1 MRNFYILLLTISS
14 ITCFSQ
20 GWEPGP
26 ADPGF
31 GGGGGDPATE
41 PIATP
46 IDGLEAPLIVTALVG
61 AIILTRR
68 KQKYVSK

>member
-1 MRNFYILLLTISS
+1 MRNFFFLFLTISS
-14 ITCFSQ
+14 FACFSQ
-20 GWEPGP
+20 GWDPEP

-46 IDGLEAPLIVTALVG
+46 IDGIELPLLVTAIVG
-61 AIILTRR
+61 AIVVIRR
-68 KQKYVSK
+68 KQRSVT